1 MIGGMNYAKH
11 MEQKTT
17 GQKTKGERNRENLM
31 KKKSQEVDLGSS
43 FYAEDQV
50 EQMKKML
57 SDYWSENLDGDAIA
71 SILLMGNKGYSSSS
85 GKTLIEEF
93 ESVFGEG
100 YFSGD

>member
-1 MIGGMNYAKH
+1 
-11 MEQKTT
+11 
-17 GQKTKGERNRENLM
+17 M
-31 KKKSQEVDLGSS
+31 KKKSQKADFDSA

-71 SILLMGNKGYSSSS
+71 SVLLVGNEGYKHTSE
-85 GKTLIEEF
+85 KELIEEF

>member
-1 MIGGMNYAKH
+1 MKENPMK
-11 MEQKTT
+11 K
-17 GQKTKGERNRENLM
+17 NLM
-31 KKKSQEVDLGSS
+31 KKKSQGVDSGSS

-71 SILLMGNKGYSSSS
+71 SILLMGNEGYRWCS
-85 GKTLIEEF
+85 GGALIEEF
-93 ESVFGEG
+93 ESVFGED